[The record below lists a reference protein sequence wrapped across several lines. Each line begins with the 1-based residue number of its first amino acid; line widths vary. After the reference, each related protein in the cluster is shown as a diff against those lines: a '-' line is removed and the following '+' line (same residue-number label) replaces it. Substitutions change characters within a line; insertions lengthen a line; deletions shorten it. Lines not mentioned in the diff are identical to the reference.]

1 MGQPIRIFST
11 SFLFYFSCHVSSHR
25 SAHFR
30 VVSYLQ
36 WIFPCVFCYVLF
48 FFFGFSISTGIYAF
62 PLSFLSSASD
72 ALNGGKE
79 HLFVVRHFSMHLF
92 YFVPHSLYCRCIAV
106 LSVAWYLLRVVEFQC
121 DDNFGRECGIHMAR
135 GLCLFLC
142 LTIPPMDVNENI
154 EL

>member
-79 HLFVVRHFSMHLF
+79 HLFVVRHFSMHLS
-92 YFVPHSLYCRCIAV
+92 YFVPHSLYRRCIDVPSMAR
-106 LSVAWYLLRVVEFQC
+106 YLLVEFQC
-121 DDNFGRECGIHMAR
+121 DGNFGHACGIPMAHC
-135 GLCLFLC
+135 LCLFFLS
-142 LTIPPMDVNENI
+142 TIPPMDVNENI